1 MTAPTVWWLMTFA
14 LVALELITGTIYAL
28 LVAIGFAV
36 GALAAHLGAAMPTQ
50 IVCAAVACVAF
61 VGGWY
66 LRSSRHPKA
75 RLADMQIDVGEQV
88 TQTTAE
94 PHIERDAEPLLL
106 SIDDAGW
113 QQALH
118 RFLEDVLAAA
128 TMAGAGAA
136 RCSCCRDCTRRARP
150 TGCAGS
156 CWHTRPR

>member
-14 LVALELITGTIYAL
+14 LVALELVTGTIYAL

-88 TQTTAE
+88 TVAAWSPDRTTEVRYRGATWQAK
-94 PHIERDAEPLLL
+94 PLADAPTLP
-106 SIDDAGW
+106 G
-113 QQALH
+113 LH
-118 RFLEDVLAAA
+118 RIVDVQGNFLVVEFI
-128 TMAGAGAA
+128 G
-136 RCSCCRDCTRRARP
+136 
-150 TGCAGS
+150 
-156 CWHTRPR
+156 